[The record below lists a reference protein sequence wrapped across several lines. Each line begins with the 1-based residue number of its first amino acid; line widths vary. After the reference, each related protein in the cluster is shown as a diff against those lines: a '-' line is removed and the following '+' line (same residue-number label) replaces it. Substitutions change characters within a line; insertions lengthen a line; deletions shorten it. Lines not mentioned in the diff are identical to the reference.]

1 MPKIR
6 YVNLSVKD
14 KKLRQS
20 YIKSLEKIFDH
31 GRFIL
36 GPEVSLLE
44 KKLAKFCKRKYAVA
58 TGSGTDALFLAVKA
72 LGITNQDEVITTPM
86 SWVTSTN
93 VIAVNGAKPIF
104 ADIKD
109 DLNID
114 ENKIERLINKKTKA
128 ILFVNF
134 TGKICEVSALKKIAK
149 KHKLKLIE
157 DAAQSFG
164 SKKNN
169 EPSGS
174 FGDISC
180 LSLNPMKVLSS
191 LGEAGLVLTDDK
203 KIYEKVKILRYAG
216 TVNKENCHI
225 PSLNFKIDTIQAAFI
240 LNNFKNLNQ
249 KISLRNKN
257 AEYYRK
263 KLISKIKLPK
273 VLKNE
278 KHSFYSF
285 TIIAPN
291 RDKLKNY
298 MFKKGIETKIQH
310 PILIPNQKAYKFNV
324 NKDKLSNAK
333 KLVKKILCV
342 PINENLKRSELNYV
356 VSTINSFYQK

>member
-1 MPKIR
+1 MVKIR

-14 KKLRQS
+14 NKTRKR

-31 GRFIL
+31 GKFIL

-72 LGITNQDEVITTPM
+72 LDINRGDEVITTPM
-86 SWVTSTN
+86 SWVSSTN
-93 VIAVNGAKPIF
+93 AIKFNGAKPIF

-114 ENKIERLINKKTKA
+114 ENKIEKLITKRTKA

-134 TGKICEVSALKKIAK
+134 TGKICEVNNLKKIAN

-169 EPSGS
+169 KPSGS

-180 LSLNPMKVLSS
+180 VSLNPMKVLSS
-191 LGEAGLVLTDDK
+191 LGEAGLVLTDEK
-203 KIYEKVKILRYAG
+203 KIYEKIKILRYAG

-225 PSLNFKIDTIQAAFI
+225 PSLNFKIDTVQAAFI
-240 LNNFKNLNQ
+240 LNNFQNLNK
-249 KISLRNKN
+249 KILLRNKN
-257 AEYYRK
+257 AEYDE
-263 KLISKIKLPK
+263 KLTSKIKLPK
-273 VLKNE
+273 VLKE
-278 KHSFYSF
+278 RHSFYSF
-285 TIIAPN
+285 TIIVPN
-291 RDKLKNY
+291 RDK
-298 MFKKGIETKIQH
+298 
-310 PILIPNQKAYKFNV
+310 
-324 NKDKLSNAK
+324 
-333 KLVKKILCV
+333 
-342 PINENLKRSELNYV
+342 
-356 VSTINSFYQK
+356 